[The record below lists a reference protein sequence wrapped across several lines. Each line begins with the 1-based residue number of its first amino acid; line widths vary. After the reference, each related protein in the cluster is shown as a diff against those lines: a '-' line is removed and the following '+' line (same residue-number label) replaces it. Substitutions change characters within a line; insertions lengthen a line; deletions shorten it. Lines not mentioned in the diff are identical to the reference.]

1 MLNGFLITTKNF
13 IKMNI
18 LITGANGQL
27 GREMRALAVES
38 PNNYI
43 VTDIEELDITN
54 AGDVMAMVKDNGVEV
69 VINCAAYTNVDKAE
83 DDRETADLINHKA
96 VENLAIACKEN
107 DATLIHVSTDYVFS
121 GDKNTPCCE
130 DEPTKPLGVYG
141 QTKLAGEQS
150 IERVGC
156 KALTFRTAW
165 LYSIYGG
172 NFVKTMQR
180 LTAERDTLNVVFD
193 QVGTPTH
200 AGDLAALIYQLIE
213 ENRFGGH
220 EGVYHFSN
228 EGVCSW
234 YDFAKEIAELSGNS
248 CDIRPCHSDEFPSKV
263 TRPAFSVLDKTK
275 VKTTFKVTIPY
286 WKDSLKRCIN
296 DLK

>member
-43 VTDIEELDITN
+43 FTDIEELDITN

-121 GDKNTPCCE
+121 GDKNTPYCE
-130 DEPTKPLGVYG
+130 DEPVKPHGVYG
-141 QTKLAGEQS
+141 ETKLAGEQAVVNS
-150 IERVGC
+150 GC
-156 KALTFRTAW
+156 KGLIFRTAW
-165 LYSIYGG
+165 LYSIHGN
-172 NFVKTMQR
+172 NFVKTMRR
-180 LTAERDTLNVVFD
+180 LTSERDALNVVFD
-193 QVGTPTH
+193 QVGSPTF
-200 AGDLAALIYQLIE
+200 AGDLARLIFDITETGKYKG
-213 ENRFGGH
+213 N
-220 EGVYHFSN
+220 EGIYHYSN
-228 EGVCSW
+228 EGV
-234 YDFAKEIAELSGNS
+234 
-248 CDIRPCHSDEFPSKV
+248 
-263 TRPAFSVLDKTK
+263 
-275 VKTTFKVTIPY
+275 
-286 WKDSLKRCIN
+286 
-296 DLK
+296 